1 MRTVYI
7 SGPMAGYPN
16 LGACPG
22 VRVGQKVYGDGRPG
36 SHDGGCD
43 LRADLAALLRLADAV
58 YCLPGWSRS
67 RGAQIEV
74 LIARLLRIPIDYH
87 PDAERGGSAVEV
99 LADVYD
105 EINRQDAK
113 WGDQSKHPDG
123 TQRPSDALVANWTRQ
138 ETQDAF
144 AVGRGTWRNILDE
157 EVAEAYAETGPE
169 LSTELVQ
176 VAAVAVQW
184 RAAQAR
190 RNQPPKENRRTET
203 CVVWTCDDC
212 NEAIH
217 LAADEAPAGWETID
231 GKDVCEECFKRRECA
246 EKGAEEYRRCLRC
259 GNGEETRTRTVE
271 PPEVVDLVA
280 ALRASV
286 EAARRRREARESGS

>member
-1 MRTVYI
+1 MSRTVYLC
-7 SGPMAGYPN
+7 GPMAGRADLNEPAFRATQN
-16 LGACPG
+16 AIAASGDVPLVPHDIKPHWHGAQPCAP
-22 VRVGQKVYGDGRPG
+22 VYGAPG
-36 SHDGGCD
+36 AESGHDGGCY

-74 LIARLLRIPIDYH
+74 LIARLLRIPIEYH

-113 WGDQSKHPDG
+113 WGDQSGHPDG
-123 TQRPSDALVANWTRQ
+123 TAEEPVFDTMCADNARRVCQQ
-138 ETQDAF
+138 AF
-144 AVGRGTWRNILDE
+144 AEGRGTWRHILQE
-157 EVAEAYAETGPE
+157 EVAEAYAEAGAN

-190 RNQPPKENRRTET
+190 RNHHQ
-203 CVVWTCDDC
+203 
-212 NEAIH
+212 
-217 LAADEAPAGWETID
+217 
-231 GKDVCEECFKRRECA
+231 
-246 EKGAEEYRRCLRC
+246 
-259 GNGEETRTRTVE
+259 
-271 PPEVVDLVA
+271 
-280 ALRASV
+280 
-286 EAARRRREARESGS
+286 

>member
-16 LGACPG
+16 MNEFAFRAAEGTIWEGSDEPLTPHDLLPHSHTGACP
-22 VRVGQKVYGDGRPG
+22 KVYGDGRPG
-36 SHDGGCD
+36 DHDGGCYVRGD
-43 LRADLAALLRLADAV
+43 LVAMLETADSLYV
-58 YCLPGWSRS
+58 LPGWSRS

-113 WGDQSKHPDG
+113 WGDQSSHPDG
-123 TQRPSDALVANWTRQ
+123 TQRPEDSDLANYTRG
-138 ETQDAF
+138 ETQTAF
-144 AVGRGTWRNILDE
+144 AAGRGTWRHILDE

-190 RNQPPKENRRTET
+190 RNQPPKE
-203 CVVWTCDDC
+203 
-212 NEAIH
+212 
-217 LAADEAPAGWETID
+217 
-231 GKDVCEECFKRRECA
+231 
-246 EKGAEEYRRCLRC
+246 
-259 GNGEETRTRTVE
+259 E
-271 PPEVVDLVA
+271 P
-280 ALRASV
+280 R
-286 EAARRRREARESGS
+286 

>member
-16 LGACPG
+16 MNEPAFRAAEGTIWEGNDEPLTPLDLLPHSHTGACP
-22 VRVGQKVYGDGRPG
+22 KVYGDGRPG
-36 SHDGGCD
+36 SHDGGCY
-43 LRADLAALLRLADAV
+43 LRGDLAAMLDEADSLYV
-58 YCLPGWSRS
+58 LPGWSRS

-113 WGDQSKHPDG
+113 WGDQSGHPDG
-123 TQRPSDALVANWTRQ
+123 TADEP
-138 ETQDAF
+138 AF
-144 AVGRGTWRNILDE
+144 DTMCA
-157 EVAEAYAETGPE
+157 
-169 LSTELVQ
+169 ELVQ

-190 RNQPPKENRRTET
+190 RNQPRKESHDEPK
-203 CVVWTCDDC
+203 D
-212 NEAIH
+212 
-217 LAADEAPAGWETID
+217 
-231 GKDVCEECFKRRECA
+231 
-246 EKGAEEYRRCLRC
+246 
-259 GNGEETRTRTVE
+259 
-271 PPEVVDLVA
+271 
-280 ALRASV
+280 
-286 EAARRRREARESGS
+286 